1 MHSSPTR
8 PQTKTTPAA
17 PSQFQSSNLQ
27 QVLNTA
33 NSSAASVPISVY
45 RQLAA
50 ELQATQAMLDSVQL
64 KNDQLTQQNQQLRD
78 EIGQVAAAAQKLHQ
92 MANPIVA
99 PVWGNVSTPASAKP
113 AAPTEA
119 DWNALPDL
127 GPVDTLFA
135 AEPFAPEPL
144 TTESVSQ
151 PAVQPER
158 GKLSLANR
166 PLMVVMAVAI
176 AAAAFGVSYNVMRS
190 LPQR

>member
-8 PQTKTTPAA
+8 PQTKTPAA
-17 PSQFQSSNLQ
+17 PSQFQASKLQ

-64 KNDQLTQQNQQLRD
+64 KNEQLTQQNQQLRD

-99 PVWGNVSTPASAKP
+99 PVWGDLIAPEPVQPAAP
-113 AAPTEA
+113 AAAPTEA

-135 AEPFAPEPL
+135 
-144 TTESVSQ
+144 TESAAQQ
-151 PAVQPER
+151 PTVQPER